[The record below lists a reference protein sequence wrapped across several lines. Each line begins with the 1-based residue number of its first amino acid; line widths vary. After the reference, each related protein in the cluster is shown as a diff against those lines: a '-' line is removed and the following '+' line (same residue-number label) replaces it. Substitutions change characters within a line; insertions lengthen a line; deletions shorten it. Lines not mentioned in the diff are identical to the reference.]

1 LVLYQQE
8 SDYRDEL
15 EWNPAEFPD
24 VSLQT
29 EFLFSF
35 VDQMEHLIAFCL
47 SVNINHQVI
56 KVLETRFLQEIL
68 PHRPAFWSHLGSSLP
83 TNDCRVPRVHFD
95 EIISPINYF
104 DSPPKF
110 Y

>member
-1 LVLYQQE
+1 MGYAE
-8 SDYRDEL
+8 EP
-15 EWNPAEFPD
+15 EWRPADLPG

-29 EFLFSF
+29 EFLFNF
-35 VDQMEHLIAFCL
+35 AERMEHLIAFCL

-56 KVLETRFLQEIL
+56 KVLETRFIQEIL
-68 PHRPAFWSHLGSSLP
+68 PNRPAFWFHLGSSLP
-83 TNDCRVPRVHFD
+83 RPNDCRVPRVHYD

-104 DSPPKF
+104 DTPPKF